1 MKRICFEDA
10 PLFAERSSLEQIEQI
25 LRDLLQE
32 GPVECWFFG
41 CHSTIADQAVE
52 IIMKLRNEDSE
63 VKLQVIDIVDPIS
76 EDSDKYRLGD
86 TKEEKDDFP
95 KGVVNRLLYAP
106 LLSGK
111 AEHSQSHVIAHAKK
125 LRRWMWEQC
134 DIIVFYY
141 YENLPDP
148 DIQRILKWSEKC
160 DIELIHIWNKDT
172 YHLIEEKMATVEGE
186 DGILLSLRKRGDTF
200 RCIGE
205 QLHMSGA
212 SATQKT
218 RLALYRLERIIKA
231 ELKRRNNYY
240 PEFPKLAYRLEH
252 NITDE
257 TKQGG

>member
-10 PLFAERSSLEQIEQI
+10 PLFAEKSSLEQIEQI

-52 IIMKLRNEDSE
+52 TIMKLRKKDPGI
-63 VKLQVIDIVDPIS
+63 KLKVIDVLDPASADDVRYII
-76 EDSDKYRLGD
+76 GD
-86 TKEEKDDFP
+86 TQEEKNGFP
-95 KGVVNRLLYAP
+95 EGVVDQIVNAP

-111 AEHSQSHVIAHAKK
+111 AERSPSHVIAHRKK
-125 LRRWMWEQC
+125 IRRWMWDQC

-141 YENLPDP
+141 YENLSDP
-148 DIQRILKWSEKC
+148 DIERILKWTEKG

-172 YHLIEEKMATVEGE
+172 YDLIEEKLASIEGE

-200 RCIGE
+200 QSIGT

-212 SATQKT
+212 RATQKT
-218 RLALYRLERIIKA
+218 RLAFYRLKRIIKS
-231 ELKRRNNYY
+231 ELQRQNNYY
-240 PEFPKLAYRLEH
+240 PDFPKLAYRLEH
-252 NITDE
+252 NMTDE